1 MQNMNYYYD
10 FSGQKFEYPLSLS
23 INQFDRQVF
32 SRQSSLEISY
42 VLKGSYE
49 VITEKMS
56 TVIYEHELAIIAP
69 NDIHML
75 KMNEKESIILTLHI
89 DFSYLPHY
97 MVGDIDHSF
106 QSLICRENQNKSL
119 LFQIKQQLGILLL
132 HFIENKDNIYLLNLV
147 ISKLIYMISQNQEF
161 SLENLPLSSKNHEN
175 YMKAILFIDQH
186 YQEDI
191 HLEDVAQNL
200 SFSISYASRLF
211 KKYTGVSFVKYLS
224 MVRIRHSLEKLL
236 AGKDSI
242 DEIAFSCGM
251 SAKAYSQ
258 AFKDL
263 YGITPSVYRK
273 QFQKNLKYNKENK
286 EQRMHLDQKQIAL
299 IQHLINDHHL
309 YQDEYL
315 DIDKENKK
323 FALALK
329 DINNDPWELIKQDVQ
344 LDDIVSGEVVRIIE
358 KGAIVKIREGVD
370 AFLPISEL
378 SEERV
383 IKVSSVVNIGD
394 TVNAMVIEFK
404 PKNRRMVL
412 SIKEANREPEED
424 YSEYLETEDS
434 LGSLGEL
441 FKDKFKNLQK

>member
-1 MQNMNYYYD
+1 MRLMKRDETMQNMNYYYD

-211 KKYTGVSFVKYLS
+211 KKYTGVSFVK
-224 MVRIRHSLEKLL
+224 V
-236 AGKDSI
+236 
-242 DEIAFSCGM
+242 
-251 SAKAYSQ
+251 
-258 AFKDL
+258 
-263 YGITPSVYRK
+263 T
-273 QFQKNLKYNKENK
+273 
-286 EQRMHLDQKQIAL
+286 
-299 IQHLINDHHL
+299 
-309 YQDEYL
+309 
-315 DIDKENKK
+315 
-323 FALALK
+323 
-329 DINNDPWELIKQDVQ
+329 
-344 LDDIVSGEVVRIIE
+344 SGERL
-358 KGAIVKIREGVD
+358 D
-370 AFLPISEL
+370 
-378 SEERV
+378 
-383 IKVSSVVNIGD
+383 
-394 TVNAMVIEFK
+394 
-404 PKNRRMVL
+404 
-412 SIKEANREPEED
+412 
-424 YSEYLETEDS
+424 
-434 LGSLGEL
+434 
-441 FKDKFKNLQK
+441 

>member
-1 MQNMNYYYD
+1 MFISFYAIIKLMKRDDNMQNMNYYYD

-23 INQFDRQVF
+23 INQFDRHVF

-56 TVIYEHELAIIAP
+56 TVIYEHELALIAP
-69 NDIHML
+69 YDIHML

-106 QSLICRENQNKSL
+106 QSLICRENQNKEL
-119 LFQIKQQLGILLL
+119 LFQIRQQLGILLL

-147 ISKLIYMISQNQEF
+147 VSNLIYLISQKQEF
-161 SLENLPLSSKNHEN
+161 SLEKLPLSSKNHEN
-175 YMKAILFIDQH
+175 YMKAILFIDQN

-191 HLEDVAQNL
+191 HLEDIAQNL

-224 MVRIRHSLEKLL
+224 MVRIRHSLEDLL

-251 SAKAYSQ
+251 SSKAYSQ

-286 EQRMHLDQKQIAL
+286 EQRMRLDQKQIAL
-299 IQHLINDHHL
+299 IQHLIKENNI

-315 DIDKENKK
+315 DIS
-323 FALALK
+323 K
-329 DINNDPWELIKQDVQ
+329 DTQQK
-344 LDDIVSGEVVRIIE
+344 
-358 KGAIVKIREGVD
+358 
-370 AFLPISEL
+370 
-378 SEERV
+378 
-383 IKVSSVVNIGD
+383 
-394 TVNAMVIEFK
+394 T
-404 PKNRRMVL
+404 
-412 SIKEANREPEED
+412 
-424 YSEYLETEDS
+424 YT
-434 LGSLGEL
+434 
-441 FKDKFKNLQK
+441 FKNMNQLSLLQENNLLTIKTKK

>member
-224 MVRIRHSLEKLL
+224 MVRIRHSLEALL

-242 DEIAFSCGM
+242 DEIAFHCGM
-251 SAKAYSQ
+251 TSSKAYSQ
-258 AFKDL
+258 AFKEL
-263 YGITPSVYRK
+263 YGITPSIYRK
-273 QFQKNLKYNKENK
+273 QFQKNLKYNKEQRK
-286 EQRMHLDQKQIAL
+286 QRMSLDQKQIEL
-299 IQHLINDHHL
+299 IQHLINEKRI
-309 YQDEYL
+309 YQDENL
-315 DIDKENKK
+315 EITKENEEILYHYKQIDH
-323 FALALK
+323 ASLK
-329 DINNDPWELIKQDVQ
+329 QEKNELMIK
-344 LDDIVSGEVVRIIE
+344 
-358 KGAIVKIREGVD
+358 
-370 AFLPISEL
+370 
-378 SEERV
+378 
-383 IKVSSVVNIGD
+383 
-394 TVNAMVIEFK
+394 
-404 PKNRRMVL
+404 
-412 SIKEANREPEED
+412 IKE
-424 YSEYLETEDS
+424 
-434 LGSLGEL
+434 
-441 FKDKFKNLQK
+441 